1 MALTYREAYQ
11 VPFYESDVNQNMKLP
26 QLLSLALQISGKHSL
41 KLGVSDDVIF
51 NKYNLVWIITEYD
64 IEIDRLPKYAET
76 IEIET
81 EAIAYNKLF
90 CYRDFRIFGQD
101 GQQIMTIHST
111 FVLMDFDT
119 RKVHT
124 VVDDIVKV
132 YECEKIKKIIRGPR
146 YSQLDNPTET
156 LYHVRFFDLDMNGH
170 VNNSKYLEWMYESLE
185 YDFLLCHVPKKIQ
198 LKYIKEVAPTSQVS
212 SRLVTTALHSQHEI
226 VVEGHIHAQAT
237 IEWRERDDA
246 R

>member
-1 MALTYREAYQ
+1 MALTYREVYQ

-170 VNNSKYLEWMYESLE
+170 VNNSKYFEWLYEVMEL
-185 YDFLLCHVPKKIQ
+185 DFLSQHVPHRIH
-198 LKYIKEVAPTSQVS
+198 LKYIKEIHYGTDIHSCVEMDGLTSK
-212 SRLVTTALHSQHEI
+212 HEI
-226 VVEGHIHAQAT
+226 RSEGGLHAQA
-237 IEWRERDDA
+237 IVDWKVK
-246 R
+246 